1 MSKKILPLLRSMR
14 LRTLP
19 LSLAGVI
26 LGLGL
31 AARYHTTPTGVIVTT
46 LLTATLLQILSN
58 LSNELGDYLSGTDTD
73 GRTGPAYS
81 LQSGTLAPTDL
92 RTAIVVTAILC
103 CLSGTAMIWLSF
115 GTLLCPEAII
125 LLLLGAAAVWAAIR
139 YTLGRNPYGYRGLG
153 DLSVFL
159 FFGLASVGGAYF
171 VAAHTLDLWV
181 LPAAIAIGLFSIGVL
196 NTNNIRDMET
206 DAGTRVTIPLK
217 IGLRNARIYQT
228 ALIGGGWISLVVFLL
243 SEPLWQ
249 PDWLCVLTL
258 PLYIA
263 HLRGVWV
270 YTGRQLDKML
280 PLLVMTTFLLSCILS
295 LTYIYY
301 NIVCPTTRP

>member
-26 LGLGL
+26 TGLGL
-31 AARYHTTPTGVIVTT
+31 AAHYHTVRPAVAAIT
-46 LLTATLLQILSN
+46 LLTAALLQILSN
-58 LSNELGDYLSGTDTD
+58 LSNELGDFLSGTDTD

-81 LQSGTLAPTDL
+81 LQSGTLSPADL
-92 RTAIVVTAILC
+92 RTTIIIIAILC
-103 CLSGTAMIWLSF
+103 CLSGTSMIWLSF
-115 GTLLCPEAII
+115 GTLLCSEAIA

-139 YTLGRNPYGYRGLG
+139 YTLGRNPYGYRGFG
-153 DLSVFL
+153 DIFVFL

-171 VAAHTLDLWV
+171 VATHTFNPWV
-181 LPAAIAIGLFSIGVL
+181 LLPAAAIGLFSIGVL

-228 ALIGGGWISLVVFLL
+228 ALIFGGLWLLLIFLTFKAANAWSWVAL
-243 SEPLWQ
+243 LA
-249 PDWLCVLTL
+249 VL
-258 PLYIA
+258 PLYTVQIY
-263 HLRGVWV
+263 GVWKRS
-270 YTGRQLDKML
+270 GRQLDKML
-280 PLLVMTTFLLSCILS
+280 PLLVMTTFLLACLLA
-295 LTYIYY
+295 LTYI
-301 NIVCPTTRP
+301 I

>member
-31 AARYHTTPTGVIVTT
+31 AARYHTIRPAVTATT
-46 LLTATLLQILSN
+46 LLTAALLQILSN

-81 LQSGTLAPTDL
+81 LQSGTLSPADL
-92 RTAIVVTAILC
+92 RTTIVVIAILC
-103 CLSGTAMIWLSF
+103 CLSGTAMLWLSF
-115 GTLLCPEAII
+115 GTLLCTEAIC

-139 YTLGRNPYGYRGLG
+139 YTLGRNPYGYRGFG
-153 DLSVFL
+153 DIFVFL

-171 VAAHTLDLWV
+171 VAAHTFDPWV
-181 LPAAIAIGLFSIGVL
+181 LLPAAAIGLFSIGVL

-206 DAGTRVTIPLK
+206 DAGTRITIPLK

-228 ALIGGGWISLVVFLL
+228 ALIGGGWIFLILFLL
-243 SEPLWQ
+243 SEPCWQ
-249 PDWLCVLTL
+249 PDWLCVITL

-263 HLRGVWV
+263 HLRGVWI

-295 LTYIYY
+295 LTYI
-301 NIVCPTTRP
+301 II

>member
-1 MSKKILPLLRSMR
+1 MSEKFFPLVRSMR

-31 AARYHTTPTGVIVTT
+31 AVHNHFILPAVTVTT
-46 LLTATLLQILSN
+46 LLTAALLQILSN
-58 LSNELGDYLSGTDTD
+58 LSNELGDFLSGTDTED
-73 GRTGPAYS
+73 RTGPAYS
-81 LQSGTLAPTDL
+81 LQSGTLSPADL
-92 RTAIVVTAILC
+92 RTAITVTAVLC
-103 CLSGTAMIWLSF
+103 CLSGTAMIWISF
-115 GTLLCPEAII
+115 GTLLCTEAVC

-153 DLSVFL
+153 DLFVFL
-159 FFGLASVGGAYF
+159 FFGLASVCGAYF
-171 VAAHTLDLWV
+171 VATHTLKLWV
-181 LPAAIAIGLFSIGVL
+181 LPAAVAIGLFSIGVL

-228 ALIGGGWISLVVFLL
+228 ILIGGGWGFLILFLL
-243 SEPLWQ
+243 SSPVTQW
-249 PDWLCVLTL
+249 DWLCVLTL

-263 HLRGVWV
+263 HLRGVWI
-270 YTGRQLDKML
+270 YTGRQLDMML
-280 PLLVMTTFLLSCILS
+280 PLLVMTTFLLSCILG
-295 LTYIYY
+295 LTYI
-301 NIVCPTTRP
+301 II

>member
-1 MSKKILPLLRSMR
+1 MSKKLIPLLRSMR

-19 LSLAGVI
+19 LSLAGI
-26 LGLGL
+26 ITGLGL
-31 AARYHTTPTGVIVTT
+31 AAHDHTVRPTVTATT
-46 LLTATLLQILSN
+46 LLTAALLQILSN

-81 LQSGTLAPTDL
+81 LQSGTLSPTDL
-92 RTAIVVTAILC
+92 RTTIIVLAILC

-115 GTLLCPEAII
+115 GTLLCTEAIC

-153 DLSVFL
+153 DIFVFL
-159 FFGLASVGGAYF
+159 FFGIASVGGTYF
-171 VAAHTLDLWV
+171 VATHTFVPWV
-181 LPAAIAIGLFSIGVL
+181 LLPASAIGLFSIGVL

-217 IGLRNARIYQT
+217 FGLRNARIYQT
-228 ALIGGGWISLVVFLL
+228 ALIGGGWLLLAFFLL
-243 SEPLWQ
+243 LHGLTPWH
-249 PDWLCVLTL
+249 WLCVITM

-263 HLRGVWV
+263 HLQGVWI

-295 LTYIYY
+295 LTYI
-301 NIVCPTTRP
+301 II

>member
-1 MSKKILPLLRSMR
+1 MSKKIIPLLQSMR

-26 LGLGL
+26 AGLGL
-31 AARYHTTPTGVIVTT
+31 AAHHHTAHPAVTVSI
-46 LLTATLLQILSN
+46 LLTTVLLQILSN
-58 LSNELGDYLSGTDTD
+58 LSNELGDFLSGTDTD
-73 GRTGPAYS
+73 ERTGPAYS
-81 LQSGTLAPTDL
+81 LQSGTLSPADL
-92 RTAIVVTAILC
+92 RTAITVIAVLC
-103 CLSGTAMIWLSF
+103 CISGALMIWLSF
-115 GTLLCPEAII
+115 GTLLCTEALA

-153 DLSVFL
+153 DISVFL
-159 FFGLASVGGAYF
+159 FFGLASVCGAYF
-171 VAAHTLDLWV
+171 VAAHTLDPLV
-181 LPAAIAIGLFSIGVL
+181 LLPAAAIGLFSIGVL

-228 ALIGGGWISLVVFLL
+228 ALIGGGWISLIVFLL

-295 LTYIYY
+295 LTYI
-301 NIVCPTTRP
+301 II

>member
-1 MSKKILPLLRSMR
+1 MSEKILPLLRSMR

-31 AARYHTTPTGVIVTT
+31 AAAETTTHPAVATAT

-73 GRTGPAYS
+73 ERTGPAYS
-81 LQSGTLAPTDL
+81 LQSGTLSPTDL
-92 RTAIVVTAILC
+92 RTAIAVTAVLC
-103 CLSGTAMIWLSF
+103 CISGATMIWLSF
-115 GTLLCPEAII
+115 GTLLCPEAIA

-139 YTLGRNPYGYRGLG
+139 YTLGHNPYGYRGLG
-153 DLSVFL
+153 DLFVFL
-159 FFGLASVGGAYF
+159 FFGLASVCGAFF
-171 VAAHTLDLWV
+171 VTTHTLKLWV
-181 LPAAIAIGLFSIGVL
+181 LPAAVAIGLFSIGVL

-217 IGLRNARIYQT
+217 IGLRNARIYQ
-228 ALIGGGWISLVVFLL
+228 AVLIGGGWGFLILFLL
-243 SEPLWQ
+243 SAPVSQWG
-249 PDWLCVLTL
+249 WLCVLTL

-263 HLRGVWV
+263 HLRGVWK
-270 YTGRQLDKML
+270 YSGRQLDKML
-280 PLLVMTTFLLSCILS
+280 PLLVMTTFLLSCILG
-295 LTYIYY
+295 LTYI
-301 NIVCPTTRP
+301 II

>member
-1 MSKKILPLLRSMR
+1 MLEKLTALIRSMR

-31 AARYHTTPTGVIVTT
+31 AIHYHTVQPIVAVTT
-46 LLTATLLQILSN
+46 LLTAALLQILSN

-73 GRTGPAYS
+73 ERTGPAYS
-81 LQSGTLAPTDL
+81 LQSGTLSPADL
-92 RTAIVVTAILC
+92 RTAIAVTAVLC
-103 CLSGTAMIWLSF
+103 CLSGAAMIWLSF
-115 GTLLCPEAII
+115 GTLLCTEAIA
-125 LLLLGAAAVWAAIR
+125 LLLLGAAAIWAALR

-153 DLSVFL
+153 DLFVFL
-159 FFGLASVGGAYF
+159 FFGLASVGGSYF
-171 VAAHTLDLWV
+171 VAVHTFDPWV
-181 LPAAIAIGLFSIGVL
+181 LLPAAAIGFFSIGVL

-228 ALIGGGWISLVVFLL
+228 VLICGGWISLILFLL
-243 SEPLWQ
+243 LDPIGWS
-249 PDWLCVLTL
+249 WLCVITL
-258 PLYIA
+258 PLYIV
-263 HLRGVWV
+263 HLRGVWK
-270 YTGRQLDKML
+270 YSGRQLDKML

-295 LTYIYY
+295 LTYI
-301 NIVCPTTRP
+301 II

>member
-1 MSKKILPLLRSMR
+1 MSEKLVPILRSMR

-31 AARYHTTPTGVIVTT
+31 AARYHTTPIAVIVTT
-46 LLTATLLQILSN
+46 LLTAALLQVLSN

-73 GRTGPAYS
+73 GRSGPAYS
-81 LQSGTLAPTDL
+81 LLSGTLTPADL
-92 RTAIVVTAILC
+92 RKAITVVAILC
-103 CLSGTAMIWLSF
+103 CLSGIAMIWLSF
-115 GTLLCPEAII
+115 GTLLCPEAIA

-153 DLSVFL
+153 DIFVFL
-159 FFGLASVGGAYF
+159 FFGIASVGGAYF
-171 VAAHTLDLWV
+171 VAAHTFDPWV
-181 LPAAIAIGLFSIGVL
+181 LLPAAAIGFFSIGVL

-228 ALIGGGWISLVVFLL
+228 ALIGGGWLLLVLFLL
-243 SEPLWQ
+243 LRGLTPWH
-249 PDWLCVLTL
+249 WLIAATL
-258 PLYIA
+258 PLYA
-263 HLRGVWV
+263 LHLRGVW
-270 YTGRQLDKML
+270 TKSGRQLDKML

-295 LTYIYY
+295 LTYI
-301 NIVCPTTRP
+301 IV

>member
-1 MSKKILPLLRSMR
+1 MSEKLMPMLRSMR

-31 AARYHTTPTGVIVTT
+31 AARYHTTPIAVIVTT

-73 GRTGPAYS
+73 ERTGPAYS
-81 LQSGTLAPTDL
+81 LQAGTLSPADL
-92 RTAIVVTAILC
+92 RTTIAVTAVLC

-115 GTLLCPEAII
+115 GTLLCTEAVV
-125 LLLLGAAAVWAAIR
+125 LLMLGAAAVWAAIR
-139 YTLGRNPYGYRGLG
+139 YTLGRNPYGYRGFG
-153 DLSVFL
+153 DLFVFL

-171 VAAHTLDLWV
+171 VAAHCIIWPV
-181 LPAAIAIGLFSIGVL
+181 LLAAAAIGLFSIGVL

-228 ALIGGGWISLVVFLL
+228 ALIGGGWVFLVL
-243 SEPLWQ
+243 FLLCDF
-249 PDWLCVLTL
+249 DWWHWLVLVTL
-258 PLYIA
+258 PLYA
-263 HLRGVWV
+263 LHLRGVWR

-295 LTYIYY
+295 LTYI
-301 NIVCPTTRP
+301 I

>member
-1 MSKKILPLLRSMR
+1 MSKKNLPLLRSMR

-31 AARYHTTPTGVIVTT
+31 AARYHIIPTGVIVTT

-153 DLSVFL
+153 DIFVFL

-171 VAAHTLDLWV
+171 VAAHTLDLWM

-228 ALIGGGWISLVVFLL
+228 VLIGGGWIFLIIFLL
-243 SEPLWQ
+243 SEPCWL
-249 PDWLCVLTL
+249 PDWCCVVTL

-263 HLRGVWV
+263 HLRGVWI

-295 LTYIYY
+295 LTYI
-301 NIVCPTTRP
+301 IIW

>member
-1 MSKKILPLLRSMR
+1 MSKKLPAIVRSMR

-31 AARYHTTPTGVIVTT
+31 AAHYHTVRPIVAITC
-46 LLTATLLQILSN
+46 LLTAALLQILSN

-73 GRTGPAYS
+73 ERTGPAYS
-81 LQSGTLAPTDL
+81 LQTGTLSPADFRITI
-92 RTAIVVTAILC
+92 AVTAALC
-103 CLSGTAMIWLSF
+103 CLSGTAMIWFSF
-115 GTLLCPEAII
+115 GTLLCTEAIA

-153 DLSVFL
+153 DLFVFL

-171 VAAHTLDLWV
+171 VAAHTLDLRV

-228 ALIGGGWISLVVFLL
+228 ALIVGGWVSLIIVLL
-243 SEPLWQ
+243 SEPFWH
-249 PDWLCVLTL
+249 PGWLCVLTL
-258 PLYIA
+258 PLYIV
-263 HLRGVWV
+263 HLRGVWI

-295 LTYIYY
+295 LTYI
-301 NIVCPTTRP
+301 II